1 MAFRRPASAAG
12 PSGRRIVTP
21 GRSVHNNVGTRN
33 ANTRGGAVCKPS
45 PPPPHPYNTYEDFS
59 RRRNVRTF
67 PISETRGRGRTPFG
81 NVGRGRGWAPGA
93 REPAANNSSTHDG
106 QARNKGLLM
115 LVQPKV
121 GQSIESFTPS
131 AFYEAAC
138 DVIGRPL
145 GSRVTSRGGLL
156 VEVGSA
162 EAARKLLK
170 RETLCGIAVD
180 VSIPRSYQYNVGR
193 ISGVTK
199 WYTDEEIADQLS
211 SQGVIQARRVNS
223 RVKAET
229 PESEPTTGALGR
241 SGARLHAERRTA
253 SAGDAGRD
261 RARRGGL
268 QRRGAAV
275 LPLPENGPRLEALP
289 LQHALRPVRRTPP
302 DRGLHRRRHRPLRE
316 LRSGTPRHLR
326 ELPRSP
332 EIRAALFTWPGSRQ

>member
-1 MAFRRPASAAG
+1 
-12 PSGRRIVTP
+12 
-21 GRSVHNNVGTRN
+21 
-33 ANTRGGAVCKPS
+33 
-45 PPPPHPYNTYEDFS
+45 
-59 RRRNVRTF
+59 
-67 PISETRGRGRTPFG
+67 
-81 NVGRGRGWAPGA
+81 
-93 REPAANNSSTHDG
+93 
-106 QARNKGLLM
+106 M

-229 PESEPTTGALGR
+229 PESEP
-241 SGARLHAERRTA
+241 
-253 SAGDAGRD
+253 
-261 RARRGGL
+261 
-268 QRRGAAV
+268 
-275 LPLPENGPRLEALP
+275 PRLEPSDSVELVFMPSDERPQRVTLAAIEHDVEDCNVEVPQCFHCQRMGHVSKHCLYNTRCGQCGGP
-289 LQHALRPVRRTPP
+289 HPTEDCTAVGTVRCANCGQGHLATFENCPARLKFVRPSLRGPEA
-302 DRGLHRRRHRPLRE
+302 GNE
-316 LRSGTPRHLR
+316 ESSSGV
-326 ELPRSP
+326 SK
-332 EIRAALFTWPGSRQ
+332 S